1 MPSMTSTTLSAAVT
15 ANADIIT
22 VASATGFNAANM
34 ETATPASLIYID
46 AELMQV
52 IAVSSTTITVKRGVA
67 GINGPHASGAVVW
80 VGAPNE
86 FTAKEKAGYESSTPT
101 DKLPVIDPAKGIF
114 YTNVGGY
121 WYSQLSSFKAHK
133 EMWDLVGDGAPTD
146 GTSGTGAG
154 IAGPGSTYMD
164 FTNQVLYTNTN
175 TKASPTW
182 TVVGSQS

>member
-1 MPSMTSTTLSAAVT
+1 MTAMTSTTLSAAVT
-15 ANADIIT
+15 ATADKIT

-34 ETATPASLIYID
+34 ETATPASLVYID

-67 GINGPHASGAVVW
+67 GIASAHASGQVVW
-80 VGAPNE
+80 VGAPND
-86 FTAKEKAGYESSTPT
+86 FSAQTKRGYEASPT
-101 DKLPVIDPAKGIF
+101 EKLPVIDPAKGIF
-114 YTNVGGY
+114 YTNVGSY
-121 WYSQLSSFKAHK
+121 WYEQTTSLKAHK
-133 EMWDLVGDGAPTD
+133 EMWDLVGSGAPTD

-154 IAGPGSTYMD
+154 IAGPGSTYND
-164 FTNQVLYTNTN
+164 YTNQVIYTNTN